1 MGSMYAR
8 STTEVMY
15 EQLVDGNGPD
25 SSWGGVGGGTGKQE
39 LNLEWPYFRI
49 SLKLKV
55 HDIRSFVRVP
65 FDNRW
70 NQHTYTSLMLLPFS
84 LMLLIVWYGV
94 FL

>member
-1 MGSMYAR
+1 MYAR

-55 HDIRSFVRVP
+55 HEVGEPGNKAGFVLAFIFHSQIIIHAVNKTARGIIYMHG
-65 FDNRW
+65 F
-70 NQHTYTSLMLLPFS
+70 
-84 LMLLIVWYGV
+84 
-94 FL
+94 